1 MQMTLRSMSNND
13 TNEQLIR
20 EFMEYS
26 KWSTRF
32 ELFGYKQ
39 SAVNARNALSRIRRL
54 AQTRFQEIQAKKV
67 AMYGNQNEGDEEASD
82 DN

>member
-1 MQMTLRSMSNND
+1 MQMTLRYMSNND

-32 ELFGYKQ
+32 ELFGYKE
-39 SAVNARNALSRIRRL
+39 SAVKARNALSRIRKL
-54 AQTRFQEIQAKKV
+54 AQTRFQEIQAKKI
-67 AMYGNQNEGDEEASD
+67 ALHGNQNEGTEGEDD